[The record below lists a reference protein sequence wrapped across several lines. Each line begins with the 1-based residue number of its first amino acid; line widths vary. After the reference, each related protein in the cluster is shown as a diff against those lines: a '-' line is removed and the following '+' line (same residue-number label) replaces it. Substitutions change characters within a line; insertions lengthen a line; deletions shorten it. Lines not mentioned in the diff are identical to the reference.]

1 MNTFDRIWTALAVVL
16 MILPFAALGYELV
29 KSESS
34 LTIAVFAAMGALL
47 FGTLIMGMR
56 VRPEAPH
63 DQPETETEST
73 TAHSP
78 VETHHRSS

>member
-29 KSESS
+29 KSESP

-47 FGTLIMGMR
+47 FGTLILGMR
-56 VRPEAPH
+56 VKPKSPGDAQDAEA
-63 DQPETETEST
+63 ESVNM
-73 TAHSP
+73 HSS
-78 VETHHRSS
+78 VETRR